1 MAINIPVNPANQ
13 AGTTAVDGDKLQFG
27 TDAKVAPKAGNQGL
41 KSEDFM
47 KLLIAQLQNQDPES
61 PVDTKELVTQ
71 LSQLTSVEKLST
83 MADKLDAL
91 TQATNGMAANQSAG
105 LIGKKVE
112 GNNDTVNLDAT
123 GGTSTAVNFRASADT
138 VSVKVMNDAGR
149 TIRTINLGPQKA
161 GTANVQ
167 WDGDGDNDQRAPAG
181 TYRIVV
187 DAKDGKGN
195 PVDVD
200 TKVSGVVTGVS
211 YEHGAPE
218 LVLGTTRVPLSNIS
232 SIGQ

>member
-1 MAINIPVNPANQ
+1 MAINIPVNGANQ
-13 AGTTAVDGDKLQFG
+13 AGTTAIPGDSLQLG
-27 TDAKVAPKAGNQGL
+27 SDAPVERKTGGQGL
-41 KSEDFM
+41 QSADFM

-83 MADKLDAL
+83 MSDKLDAL

-112 GNNDTVNLDAT
+112 GSNDTVHLDAT
-123 GGTSTAVNFRASADT
+123 GGASTAVNFRAGADT
-138 VSVKVMNDAGR
+138 VSVKVLNDAGR
-149 TIRTINLGPQKA
+149 TVRTLNLGPQKQ
-161 GTANVQ
+161 GTVDVK
-167 WDGDGDNDQRAPAG
+167 WDGEGDNNERAPAG

-187 DAKDGKGN
+187 DAKDGQGS
-195 PVDVD
+195 PVDTD

-211 YEHGAPE
+211 YEHGTPE
-218 LVLGTTRVPLSNIS
+218 LVLGTARVPLSNVT